1 MIMIPTPNTATA
13 TAPTKKTLEMYDI
26 SQCANANEVLEVM
39 NVGRYTEEKIPHI
52 CNGYKVIK
60 NHNGAPLSIVKN
72 TYQMVQPIEALAYF
86 DTLREHMG
94 FTYDRAGFLKG
105 GRRMYINARLDNFE
119 VPHKDERKV
128 GDILEKR
135 ISFMT
140 SWDYSCT
147 SKTEAELL
155 RQWCSNG
162 CASWIADSIFNVKH
176 TKNAD
181 HRIKTALRQAT
192 GLKQVI
198 QDLDNDITLLANTEA
213 NEEQFD
219 KVARIV
225 FPSDTTA
232 SRNIRDSLTSQFSNE
247 RLGAFGNTAWDVLNA
262 FTAYQTHERTT
273 RETKGSTREENA
285 FNAQRDS
292 SFAREVRTAIEEV
305 FAV

>member
-1 MIMIPTPNTATA
+1 MIMIPNSTTAIE
-13 TAPTKKTLEMYDI
+13 APKKTLEMYDI
-26 SQCANANEVLEVM
+26 SECANANEVLEVM
-39 NVGRYTEEKIPHI
+39 NVGRYTETRIPHI
-52 CNGYKVIK
+52 CDGYKVIK

-72 TYQMVQPIEALAYF
+72 TYEMVQPIEALAYF

-94 FTYDRAGFLKG
+94 FTYDKAGFLKG
-105 GRRMYINARLDNFE
+105 GRRMYINARLDNLE
-119 VPHKDERKV
+119 VPHKDVRKV
-128 GDILEKR
+128 GDVLEKR

-147 SKTEAELL
+147 SKTLLELL

-162 CASWIADSIFNVKH
+162 CASWVQDSIFNVKH
-176 TKNAD
+176 TKNAGN
-181 HRIKTALRQAT
+181 RIKTALRQAT

-198 QDLDNDITLLANTEA
+198 QDLDNDIALLANTEA

-219 KVARIV
+219 KVARLV

-232 SRNIRDSLTSQFSNE
+232 SRNIRDSLSSQFTNE

-262 FTAYQTHERTT
+262 FTAYQTHERTI

-292 SFAREVRTAIEEV
+292 SFARQVRTAIEEV